1 MSIIQLQEKLHGY
14 GQWRE
19 ELIRAMDRYSQ
30 WLATYEVGNEAV
42 HETIQNMRESLR
54 TDRLVVAF
62 AAEFSRGKT
71 ELINALFF
79 SDTGVRLLPSL
90 PGRTTMCPT
99 EIFYDPAEGSYIRLL
114 PIETRLSEITLSEHK
129 QRPFAWLQI
138 DLDHTSPVQMQEAF
152 QELAAVKKVSYDDA
166 VKLGLYNEEIHG
178 TGGVSN
184 EMPATV
190 EIPCWRHALISFPH
204 KLLKEGLS
212 ILDTPGLNALG
223 AEPELTLRMLPS
235 AQAIIFVLAADTGVT
250 KSDLDMWNNHVRG
263 SRHAGKKGLAVAM
276 NKIDSMWGD
285 LGGDAA
291 TEKSIRSQ
299 VSEAAKI
306 LGVDESLIFPVSAK
320 QALLAKVKR
329 DDILLERSRLKGIE
343 EYLSGTVIRDRQAL
357 LRETVTAS
365 VGRLINESLGHLE
378 IEVLDAERQ
387 LEGMRQIDV
396 KNQDMTSHL
405 MEETREQQTRY
416 LASVDSFQSS
426 RKVFVVQVRM
436 LVEGLSPS
444 TIDPIV
450 RNARKQM
457 VTSLTTVGMKHE
469 MKRVLDEL
477 HMTMEKA
484 MGIAEETRRL
494 IKAIYGRFEDE
505 HGFDDLKPAAFSL
518 RNYQVELERI
528 FEEGEEFRQS
538 ASATLMEQ
546 NSVVHKLY
554 STVIAEA
561 RDLFAQAH
569 QEATAWGAS
578 ALAPLVRRIK
588 DRKRMIESRLE
599 VLRKVNESSETL
611 DAQIADLEKKLQ
623 PLQKQY
629 RELKDVQRIVIP
641 AAAARPARPAAG
653 ESAATG

>member
-19 ELIRAMDRYSQ
+19 ELIQAMDRYSQ
-30 WLATYEVGNEAV
+30 WLATYDAGNEAV

-152 QELAAVKKVSYDDA
+152 QELAAVKKVSYEDA

-178 TGGVSN
+178 SGNAAV
-184 EMPATV
+184 PDTV

-235 AQAIIFVLAADTGVT
+235 AQAVIFVLAADTGVT

-263 SRHAGKKGLAVAM
+263 SRHAGRKGLAVAM

-285 LGGDAA
+285 LGGEAA
-291 TEKSIRSQ
+291 TERSIRSQ

-306 LGVDESLIFPVSAK
+306 LGVDETLIFPVSAK

-329 DDILLERSRLKGIE
+329 DDVLLEKSRLRGIE
-343 EYLSGTVIRDRQAL
+343 EYLSDTVIRDRQTL

-365 VGRLINESLGHLE
+365 VGRLINESLSHLE

-387 LEGMRQIDV
+387 LDGMRQIDV

-405 MEETREQQTRY
+405 MEETRGQQTHY

-426 RKVFVVQVRM
+426 RKVFVVQVRQ
-436 LVEGLSPS
+436 LVESLAPA

-457 VTSLTTVGMKHE
+457 VTSLTTVGMKME
-469 MKRVLDEL
+469 MKKVMDEL
-477 HMTMEKA
+477 HTTMEKGMA
-484 MGIAEETRRL
+484 IAEETRRL

-546 NSVVHKLY
+546 NTVVHKLY
-554 STVIAEA
+554 STIIAEA

-611 DAQIADLEKKLQ
+611 DAQIADLEKKLK

-629 RELKDVQRIVIP
+629 RELKDLQRIVHP
-641 AAAARPARPAAG
+641 EAAARTPVPAD
-653 ESAATG
+653 ESADID